1 MNGQKL
7 YSCIVLSGGMSKR
20 MGQDKGSMIIQEKP
34 MILHI
39 LERLNYK
46 INDATIVLND
56 AQRIADYQSLLNQ
69 YCDGNIQDNFDY
81 SLEFV
86 EDEIK
91 GKGPISGIMTGLKN
105 IKTDYALVLPCDSPF
120 ISEDNI
126 GAMFDLLENNLKS
139 NNDVD
144 AIIPFHIKSNKD
156 KFKGNGEFNFNDAS
170 EMTTDMKIA
179 NSEPLHSIYKKENL
193 NKIDE
198 LLKLCAEKDKALE
211 INMGGL
217 KYPINKPSP
226 DIETIK
232 RYKELG
238 GKLISV
244 GSDSHYAERIG
255 INIDK
260 AYEIARAA
268 GFKSVATFK
277 DRKVSE
283 FAIV

>member
-1 MNGQKL
+1 MMFMNGQKL
-7 YSCIVLSGGMSKR
+7 YSCIVLSGGMSRR

-69 YCDGNIQDNFDY
+69 YCDGDIESNFDY
-81 SLEFV
+81 SLDFV
-86 EDEIK
+86 EDEVK

-120 ISEDNI
+120 ISEENI
-126 GAMFDLLENNLKS
+126 DAMFKLLDENLES
-139 NNDVD
+139 DID

-156 KFKGNGEFNFNDAS
+156 KFKDNDEFNFDDAS
-170 EMTTDMKIA
+170 EMTDDMKIA

-198 LLKLCAEKDKALE
+198 LLKEDNLYVKSFIKGLKNPCFIEVDNKVLFEKDFRNFNRKEDLE
-211 INMGGL
+211 DL
-217 KYPINKPSP
+217 
-226 DIETIK
+226 E
-232 RYKELG
+232 
-238 GKLISV
+238 
-244 GSDSHYAERIG
+244 
-255 INIDK
+255 
-260 AYEIARAA
+260 
-268 GFKSVATFK
+268 
-277 DRKVSE
+277 
-283 FAIV
+283 

>member
-1 MNGQKL
+1 MFMNGQKL
-7 YSCIVLSGGMSKR
+7 YSCIVLSGGMSRR

-46 INDATIVLND
+46 INDAVIVLND

-69 YCDGNIQDNFDY
+69 YCEGDIESNFDF

-126 GAMFDLLENNLKS
+126 DAMFKLLEENLES
-139 NNDVD
+139 NID

-198 LLKLCAEKDKALE
+198 LLKEDNLYVKSFIKCLKNPCFIEVDNKVLFEKDFRNFNRKEDLKDLE
-211 INMGGL
+211 I
-217 KYPINKPSP
+217 
-226 DIETIK
+226 
-232 RYKELG
+232 
-238 GKLISV
+238 
-244 GSDSHYAERIG
+244 
-255 INIDK
+255 
-260 AYEIARAA
+260 
-268 GFKSVATFK
+268 
-277 DRKVSE
+277 
-283 FAIV
+283 

>member
-1 MNGQKL
+1 MMFMNGQKL
-7 YSCIVLSGGMSKR
+7 YSCIVLSGGMSRR

-69 YCDGNIQDNFDY
+69 YCDGDIESNFDY
-81 SLEFV
+81 SLDFV
-86 EDEIK
+86 EDEVK

-120 ISEDNI
+120 ISEENI
-126 GAMFDLLENNLKS
+126 DAMFKLLDENLES
-139 NNDVD
+139 DID

-156 KFKGNGEFNFNDAS
+156 KFKDNEEFNFDDAS
-170 EMTTDMKIA
+170 EMTVDMKIA

-198 LLKLCAEKDKALE
+198 LLKEDNLYVKSFIKGLKNPCFIEVDNKVLFEKDFRNFNRKEDLE
-211 INMGGL
+211 
-217 KYPINKPSP
+217 
-226 DIETIK
+226 DFE
-232 RYKELG
+232 
-238 GKLISV
+238 V
-244 GSDSHYAERIG
+244 
-255 INIDK
+255 
-260 AYEIARAA
+260 
-268 GFKSVATFK
+268 
-277 DRKVSE
+277 
-283 FAIV
+283 

>member
-1 MNGQKL
+1 MMFMNGQKL
-7 YSCIVLSGGMSKR
+7 YSCIVLSGGMSRR

-56 AQRIADYQSLLNQ
+56 AERIADYQSLLNQ
-69 YCDGNIQDNFDY
+69 YCEGNIEENFDY
-81 SLEFV
+81 SLKFV

-120 ISEDNI
+120 ISEGNI
-126 GAMFDLLENNLKS
+126 DAMFALLEENLDS

-156 KFKGNGEFNFNDAS
+156 KFKDNDEFNFDDAR
-170 EMTTDMKIA
+170 EMTDDMKIQ

-193 NKIDE
+193 NMIDD
-198 LLKLCAEKDKALE
+198 LLKEDNLYVKSFIKSLKNPCFIEVDNKVLFEKDFRNFNRKEDLE
-211 INMGGL
+211 DL
-217 KYPINKPSP
+217 
-226 DIETIK
+226 E
-232 RYKELG
+232 
-238 GKLISV
+238 
-244 GSDSHYAERIG
+244 
-255 INIDK
+255 
-260 AYEIARAA
+260 
-268 GFKSVATFK
+268 
-277 DRKVSE
+277 
-283 FAIV
+283 

>member
-7 YSCIVLSGGMSKR
+7 YSCIVLSGGMSRR

-69 YCDGNIQDNFDY
+69 FCDGKIEDNFDY

-86 EDEIK
+86 EDEVK
-91 GKGPISGIMTGLKN
+91 SKGPISGIMTGLKN

-120 ISEDNI
+120 ISEEFI
-126 GAMFDLLENNLKS
+126 ETMFNLLEDNLNNHGE
-139 NNDVD
+139 VD

-156 KFKGNGEFNFNDAS
+156 KFKEMSEFNFDDAS
-170 EMTTDMKIA
+170 EMTIDMKIA

-193 NKIDE
+193 KNIEE
-198 LLKLCAEKDKALE
+198 LLKEDSLYVKSFIRSLKNPCFIEVDNKVLFDKDFRNFNRKEDLEDLAL
-211 INMGGL
+211 
-217 KYPINKPSP
+217 
-226 DIETIK
+226 
-232 RYKELG
+232 
-238 GKLISV
+238 
-244 GSDSHYAERIG
+244 
-255 INIDK
+255 
-260 AYEIARAA
+260 
-268 GFKSVATFK
+268 
-277 DRKVSE
+277 
-283 FAIV
+283 

>member
-7 YSCIVLSGGMSKR
+7 YSCLVLSGGKSKR
-20 MGQDKGSMIIQEKP
+20 MGQDKGSKGSMIIQEKP

-56 AQRIADYQSLLNQ
+56 AERIADYQSLLNQ
-69 YCDGNIQDNFDY
+69 YCEGNIEENFDY
-81 SLEFV
+81 SLKFV

-120 ISEDNI
+120 ISEGNI
-126 GAMFDLLENNLKS
+126 DAMFALLEENLDS

-156 KFKGNGEFNFNDAS
+156 KFKDNDEFNFDDAR
-170 EMTTDMKIA
+170 EMTDDMKIQ

-193 NKIDE
+193 NMIDD
-198 LLKLCAEKDKALE
+198 LLKEDNLYVKSFIKSLKNPCFIEVDNKVLFEKDFRNFNRKEDLE
-211 INMGGL
+211 DL
-217 KYPINKPSP
+217 
-226 DIETIK
+226 E
-232 RYKELG
+232 
-238 GKLISV
+238 
-244 GSDSHYAERIG
+244 
-255 INIDK
+255 
-260 AYEIARAA
+260 
-268 GFKSVATFK
+268 
-277 DRKVSE
+277 
-283 FAIV
+283 

>member
-1 MNGQKL
+1 MFMNGQKL
-7 YSCIVLSGGMSKR
+7 YSCIVLSGGMSRR

-56 AQRIADYQSLLNQ
+56 AERITDYQSLLNQ
-69 YCDGNIQDNFDY
+69 YCEGKIEDNFDY
-81 SLEFV
+81 SVEFV

-120 ISEDNI
+120 ISEENI
-126 GAMFDLLENNLKS
+126 DAMFKLLDENLES
-139 NNDVD
+139 DID

-156 KFKGNGEFNFNDAS
+156 KFKDNDEFNFDDAS
-170 EMTTDMKIA
+170 EMTVDMKIA

-198 LLKLCAEKDKALE
+198 LLKEDNLYVKSFIKGLKNPCFIEVDNKVLFEKDFRNFNRKEDLE
-211 INMGGL
+211 
-217 KYPINKPSP
+217 
-226 DIETIK
+226 DFE
-232 RYKELG
+232 
-238 GKLISV
+238 V
-244 GSDSHYAERIG
+244 
-255 INIDK
+255 
-260 AYEIARAA
+260 
-268 GFKSVATFK
+268 
-277 DRKVSE
+277 
-283 FAIV
+283 

>member
-1 MNGQKL
+1 MYMNGQKL
-7 YSCIVLSGGMSKR
+7 YSCIVLSGGMSRR

-56 AQRIADYQSLLNQ
+56 AERIANYQSLLNQ
-69 YCDGNIQDNFDY
+69 YCEGNIEENFDY
-81 SLEFV
+81 SLKFV

-120 ISEDNI
+120 ISEGFIDS
-126 GAMFDLLENNLKS
+126 MFKLLEENLEY
-139 NNDVD
+139 DID

-156 KFKGNGEFNFNDAS
+156 KFKDNDEFNFDDVS
-170 EMTTDMKIA
+170 EMTDDVKIA

-198 LLKLCAEKDKALE
+198 LLKEDNLYVKSFIK
-211 INMGGL
+211 GL
-217 KYPINKPSP
+217 KNPCF
-226 DIETIK
+226 IEVDNSVLFDNDF
-232 RYKELG
+232 RNFNRKEDL
-238 GKLISV
+238 
-244 GSDSHYAERIG
+244 
-255 INIDK
+255 
-260 AYEIARAA
+260 
-268 GFKSVATFK
+268 K
-277 DRKVSE
+277 DLE
-283 FAIV
+283 

>member
-7 YSCIVLSGGMSKR
+7 YSCIVLSGGMSRR

-46 INDATIVLND
+46 INDAEGDIE
-56 AQRIADYQSLLNQ
+56 S
-69 YCDGNIQDNFDY
+69 NFDY

-91 GKGPISGIMTGLKN
+91 EKGPISGIMTGLKN

-126 GAMFDLLENNLKS
+126 DAMFALLEENLNS

-156 KFKGNGEFNFNDAS
+156 KFKDNDEFNFNDAS
-170 EMTTDMKIA
+170 EMTADMKIA
-179 NSEPLHSIYKKENL
+179 NSEPLHSIYKKENVE
-193 NKIDE
+193 NINE
-198 LLKLCAEKDKALE
+198 LLKEDKLYVKSFIKGLKNSCFIEVDNKVLFEKDFRNFNRKEDLKDLE
-211 INMGGL
+211 I
-217 KYPINKPSP
+217 
-226 DIETIK
+226 
-232 RYKELG
+232 
-238 GKLISV
+238 
-244 GSDSHYAERIG
+244 
-255 INIDK
+255 
-260 AYEIARAA
+260 
-268 GFKSVATFK
+268 
-277 DRKVSE
+277 
-283 FAIV
+283 

>member
-1 MNGQKL
+1 MMFMNGQKL
-7 YSCIVLSGGMSKR
+7 YSCIVLSGGMSRR

-39 LERLNYK
+39 LERLDYK
-46 INDATIVLND
+46 INDAVIVLND

-69 YCDGNIQDNFDY
+69 YCEGDIESNFDF

-91 GKGPISGIMTGLKN
+91 EKGPISGIMTGLKN

-120 ISEDNI
+120 ISEENI
-126 GAMFDLLENNLKS
+126 GEMFKLLEENLES
-139 NNDVD
+139 NID
-144 AIIPFHIKSNKD
+144 AIIPFHIKSNKV

-198 LLKLCAEKDKALE
+198 LLKEDNLYVKSFIKCLKNPCFIEVDNKVLFEKDFRNFNRKEDLE
-211 INMGGL
+211 DL
-217 KYPINKPSP
+217 KI
-226 DIETIK
+226 
-232 RYKELG
+232 
-238 GKLISV
+238 
-244 GSDSHYAERIG
+244 
-255 INIDK
+255 
-260 AYEIARAA
+260 
-268 GFKSVATFK
+268 
-277 DRKVSE
+277 
-283 FAIV
+283 

>member
-7 YSCIVLSGGMSKR
+7 YSCIVLSGGMSRR
-20 MGQDKGSMIIQEKP
+20 MGQDKGSMIIKEKP

-69 YCDGNIQDNFDY
+69 YCDDDIEDNFDY
-81 SLEFV
+81 SLNFV

-120 ISEDNI
+120 ISEENI
-126 GAMFDLLENNLKS
+126 DAMFKLLDENLES
-139 NNDVD
+139 DID

-156 KFKGNGEFNFNDAS
+156 KFKDNDEFNFDDAS
-170 EMTTDMKIA
+170 EMTVDMKIA
-179 NSEPLHSIYKKENL
+179 NSEPLHAIYKKENL

-198 LLKLCAEKDKALE
+198 LLKEDNLYVKSFIKGLKNPCFIEVDNRVLFEKDFRNFNRKEDLDDLE
-211 INMGGL
+211 
-217 KYPINKPSP
+217 
-226 DIETIK
+226 
-232 RYKELG
+232 
-238 GKLISV
+238 
-244 GSDSHYAERIG
+244 
-255 INIDK
+255 
-260 AYEIARAA
+260 
-268 GFKSVATFK
+268 
-277 DRKVSE
+277 
-283 FAIV
+283 

>member
-7 YSCIVLSGGMSKR
+7 YSCIVLSGGMSRR

-46 INDATIVLND
+46 INDAVIVLND

-69 YCDGNIQDNFDY
+69 YCDGDIESNFDF

-91 GKGPISGIMTGLKN
+91 EKGPISGIMTGLKN

-126 GAMFDLLENNLKS
+126 DAMFKLLEENLES
-139 NNDVD
+139 NID

-198 LLKLCAEKDKALE
+198 LLKEDNLYVKSFIKCLKNPCFIEVDNKVLFEKDFRNFNRKEDLKDLE
-211 INMGGL
+211 I
-217 KYPINKPSP
+217 
-226 DIETIK
+226 
-232 RYKELG
+232 
-238 GKLISV
+238 
-244 GSDSHYAERIG
+244 
-255 INIDK
+255 
-260 AYEIARAA
+260 
-268 GFKSVATFK
+268 
-277 DRKVSE
+277 
-283 FAIV
+283 